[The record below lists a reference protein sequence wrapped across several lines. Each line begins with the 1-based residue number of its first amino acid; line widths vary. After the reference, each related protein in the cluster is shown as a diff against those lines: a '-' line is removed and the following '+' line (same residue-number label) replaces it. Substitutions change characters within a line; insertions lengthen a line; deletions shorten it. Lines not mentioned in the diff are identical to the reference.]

1 MHIRTISKVKPA
13 PAADIEEVLDI
24 ITYILNIITQ
34 VLNILT
40 QLFGKE
46 QETA

>member
-1 MHIRTISKVKPA
+1 MHIRTLTKIKPA

-24 ITYILNIITQ
+24 ITYILNIFTQ
-34 VLNILT
+34 VLNIVT
-40 QLFGKE
+40 ELFGKE

>member
-24 ITYILNIITQ
+24 ITYILNIFTQ
-34 VLNILT
+34 VINIFM

-46 QETA
+46 

>member
-1 MHIRTISKVKPA
+1 MHIRTLTKIKPA
-13 PAADIEEVLDI
+13 PAADIEEALDI
-24 ITYILNIITQ
+24 ITYILNIFTQ
-34 VLNILT
+34 IINIAT